1 MEKLN
6 RGIYSMKVYVSGK
19 WVDEA
24 EASISVFDHGLLYG
38 DGVFEGIRI
47 YNKRIF
53 LLEEHIDR
61 LFDSAQA
68 IALEIPLTREE
79 MIDAVV
85 KSCEINKLSDGY
97 IRLVITRGKGTLG
110 LNPYH
115 CKKAEVIIITAE
127 IQLYPKELYE
137 KGLNVITA
145 GTVRNHPEA
154 VNPRIKSLN
163 YLNNVLAKIEA
174 INAGCLE
181 CIMLNYKGEVAEAS
195 GDNIFIVKGNT
206 LYTPPSCCG
215 ALEGITRNK
224 VIEIASSAGYEV
236 KESPMA
242 RYDLYTADEFFL
254 TGTAAEIISVVEMDK
269 RQIGNGKPGKIT
281 KELAQ
286 LYIEET
292 QRSGT
297 KVEF

>member
-1 MEKLN
+1 
-6 RGIYSMKVYVSGK
+6 MKVYVSGK

-68 IALEIPLTREE
+68 IALEIPLSREE
-79 MIDAVV
+79 LIDAVV
-85 KSCEINKLSDGY
+85 KSCEINKLADGY

-137 KGLNVITA
+137 KGLKVITA

-195 GDNIFIVKGNT
+195 GDNIFIVKGNR

-224 VIEIASSAGYEV
+224 VIELAVRAGYEV

-269 RQIGNGKPGKIT
+269 RQIGDGMPGRIT
-281 KELAQ
+281 KELAH
-286 LYIEET
+286 LYIDET
-292 QRSGT
+292 QQSGI

>member
-1 MEKLN
+1 
-6 RGIYSMKVYVSGK
+6 MKVYVSGK

-68 IALEIPLTREE
+68 IALEIPLSREE
-79 MIDAVV
+79 LIDAVV
-85 KSCEINKLSDGY
+85 KSCEINKLADGY

-137 KGLNVITA
+137 KGLKVITA

-181 CIMLNYKGEVAEAS
+181 CIMLNYRGEVAEAS
-195 GDNIFIVKGNT
+195 GDNIFIVKGNR

-224 VIEIASSAGYEV
+224 VIELAERAGYEV

-269 RQIGNGKPGKIT
+269 RQIGDGLPGRIT

-286 LYIEET
+286 LYIDET
-292 QRSGT
+292 QQFGT

>member
-1 MEKLN
+1 
-6 RGIYSMKVYVSGK
+6 MKVYVSGK

-181 CIMLNYKGEVAEAS
+181 CIVLNYKGEVAEAS

>member
-1 MEKLN
+1 
-6 RGIYSMKVYVSGK
+6 MKVYVSGK

-68 IALEIPLTREE
+68 IALEIPLSREE
-79 MIDAVV
+79 LIDAVV
-85 KSCEINKLSDGY
+85 KSCEINKLADGY

-137 KGLNVITA
+137 KGLKVITA

-181 CIMLNYKGEVAEAS
+181 CIMLNYRGEVAEAS
-195 GDNIFIVKGNT
+195 GDNIFIAKGNT

-224 VIEIASSAGYEV
+224 VIELAVRAGYEV

-269 RQIGNGKPGKIT
+269 RQIGDGMPGRIT

-286 LYIEET
+286 LYIDET
-292 QRSGT
+292 QQSGT

>member
-1 MEKLN
+1 
-6 RGIYSMKVYVSGK
+6 MKVYVSGK

-68 IALEIPLTREE
+68 IALEIPLSREE
-79 MIDAVV
+79 LIDAVV
-85 KSCEINKLSDGY
+85 KSCEINKLADGY

-137 KGLNVITA
+137 KGLKVITA

-181 CIMLNYKGEVAEAS
+181 CIMLNYRGEVAEAS
-195 GDNIFIVKGNT
+195 GDNIFIVKGNR

-224 VIEIASSAGYEV
+224 VIELAERAGYEV

-269 RQIGNGKPGKIT
+269 RQIGDGLPGRIT

-286 LYIEET
+286 LYINET
-292 QRSGT
+292 QQFGT
-297 KVEF
+297 EVEF

>member
-1 MEKLN
+1 
-6 RGIYSMKVYVSGK
+6 MKVYVSGK

-68 IALEIPLTREE
+68 IALEIPLSREE
-79 MIDAVV
+79 LIDAVV
-85 KSCEINKLSDGY
+85 KSCEINKLADGY

-137 KGLNVITA
+137 KGLKVITA

-181 CIMLNYKGEVAEAS
+181 CTREKE
-195 GDNIFIVKGNT
+195 FI
-206 LYTPPSCCG
+206 
-215 ALEGITRNK
+215 RR
-224 VIEIASSAGYEV
+224 IEIV
-236 KESPMA
+236 T
-242 RYDLYTADEFFL
+242 RH
-254 TGTAAEIISVVEMDK
+254 
-269 RQIGNGKPGKIT
+269 R
-281 KELAQ
+281 
-286 LYIEET
+286 
-292 QRSGT
+292 
-297 KVEF
+297 

>member
-1 MEKLN
+1 
-6 RGIYSMKVYVSGK
+6 MKVYVSGK

-68 IALEIPLTREE
+68 IALEIPLSREE
-79 MIDAVV
+79 LIDAVV
-85 KSCEINKLSDGY
+85 KSCEINKLADGY

-137 KGLNVITA
+137 KGLKVITA

-181 CIMLNYKGEVAEAS
+181 CIMLNYRGEVAEAS
-195 GDNIFIVKGNT
+195 GDNIFIVKGNR

-224 VIEIASSAGYEV
+224 VIELAERAGYEV

-269 RQIGNGKPGKIT
+269 RQIGDGLPGRIT

-286 LYIEET
+286 LYINET
-292 QRSGT
+292 QQFGT